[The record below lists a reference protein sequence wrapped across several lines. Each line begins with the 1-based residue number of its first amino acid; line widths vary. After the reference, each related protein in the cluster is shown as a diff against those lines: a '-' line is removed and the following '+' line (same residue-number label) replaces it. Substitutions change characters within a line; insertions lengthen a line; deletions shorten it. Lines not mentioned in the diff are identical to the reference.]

1 MARMLRCGGVFLVA
15 LAQVIVMTDSPTA
28 QQLRGLSGRGDAQTS
43 TSLCGFSVDPPAAL
57 PPSTVG
63 PVVYQLAPC
72 FEHQGQRS
80 RLPASVYMR
89 DIELQPSRPSDGVW
103 VPYDKGAERVILADF
118 QRLWTNHVLADL
130 SVEVL
135 DYKFSNGVVGKL
147 VAYHITEE
155 N

>member
-1 MARMLRCGGVFLVA
+1 MAGETLKRPRRCAAFHGIPPPHCRPRQLVPWCTSWHHVLSTRVNA
-15 LAQVIVMTDSPTA
+15 HASP
-28 QQLRGLSGRGDAQTS
+28 R
-43 TSLCGFSVDPPAAL
+43 
-57 PPSTVG
+57 
-63 PVVYQLAPC
+63 
-72 FEHQGQRS
+72 
-80 RLPASVYMR
+80 ASYMR
-89 DIELQPSRPSDGVW
+89 SIELQPDRPSDGVW
-103 VPYDKGAERVILADF
+103 VRIDKGAERVILADF